1 MIGTIGMI
9 GAGGALGAVS
19 RYGVNLLAVR
29 IMGHGF
35 PWGTLAVNVAGSF
48 VMGALIALFAHLWQ
62 PPEAVR
68 VFFVTGFLGAFT
80 TFSTFSL
87 DTVALYE
94 RGELMISGLYVLA
107 SVILSIVALV
117 AAMLLVRGITS

>member
-9 GAGGALGAVS
+9 GAGGAIGAVS

-48 VMGALIALFAHLWQ
+48 IMGALIALFAHLWQ
-62 PPEAVR
+62 PPESVR
-68 VFFVTGFLGAFT
+68 IFFVTGFLGAFT

-94 RGELMISGLYVLA
+94 RGDIMLSGLYVLA
-107 SVILSIVALV
+107 SVILSVGALMG
-117 AAMLLVRGITS
+117 AMLIMRGLTS